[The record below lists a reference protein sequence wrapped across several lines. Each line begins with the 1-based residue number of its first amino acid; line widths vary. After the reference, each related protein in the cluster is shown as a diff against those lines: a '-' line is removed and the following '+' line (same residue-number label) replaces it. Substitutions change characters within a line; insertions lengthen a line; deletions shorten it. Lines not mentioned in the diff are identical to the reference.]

1 MNRINYIRHEEKKY
15 HDPCY
20 EQYKLFET
28 GSWLYKPVKTVM
40 DLIMDYFE
48 GQNNL
53 QVLDLGSGVGRNSI
67 PIAQKIKNAS
77 GTVTCVDLLD
87 SALTKLQIYSKEH
100 DVFEVIKTEQAAI
113 ENYYIQPDTFD
124 YIVAISSLEHVQS
137 EEDLKNVLHSMKKGT
152 KTGGINC
159 LIINSNIQEIDL
171 HTKEELDALIE
182 INLPTEH
189 MIYLLKSIYKEW
201 QEIKIEIKE
210 LAYNIV
216 RNERHIQ
223 LKTNAITFVVQK

>member
-15 HDPCY
+15 HDLCY

-223 LKTNAITFVVQK
+223 LKTNAIT

>member
-1 MNRINYIRHEEKKY
+1 MNRIDYIRQEEKKY
-15 HDPCY
+15 HDLCY
-20 EQYKLFET
+20 EQYKLFEI

-40 DLIMDYFE
+40 DLMDHFE

-67 PIAQKIKNAS
+67 PIAQKLRNTS
-77 GTVTCVDLLD
+77 GTVTCVDLLN
-87 SALTKLQIYSKEH
+87 SALTKLQTYSKEH

-113 ENYYIQPDTFD
+113 ENYHIDSNAYD
-124 YIVAISSLEHVQS
+124 YIVAVSSLEHVKS
-137 EEDLKNVLHSMKKGT
+137 EENFKNVLHSMKKGT
-152 KTGGINC
+152 KNGGINC

-171 HTKEELDALIE
+171 KTNEELEALIE
-182 INLPTEH
+182 INLPTEE
-189 MIYLLKSIYKEW
+189 IIRLLKSIYKGWKEV
-201 QEIKIEIKE
+201 KVEIKE

-216 RNERHIQ
+216 RDERHIQ

>member
-1 MNRINYIRHEEKKY
+1 MNRIDYIRQEEKKY
-15 HDPCY
+15 HDLCY
-20 EQYKLFET
+20 EQYKLFEI

-40 DLIMDYFE
+40 DLMDHFE

-67 PIAQKIKNAS
+67 PIAQKLRNTS
-77 GTVTCVDLLD
+77 GTVTCVDLLN
-87 SALTKLQIYSKEH
+87 SALTKLQTYSKEH

-113 ENYYIQPDTFD
+113 ENYHIDSNAYD
-124 YIVAISSLEHVQS
+124 YIVAVSSLEHVKS
-137 EEDLKNVLHSMKKGT
+137 EEDFKNVLHSMKKGT
-152 KTGGINC
+152 KNGGINC

-171 HTKEELDALIE
+171 KTNEELEALIE
-182 INLPTEH
+182 INLPTEE
-189 MIYLLKSIYKEW
+189 IIRLLKSIYKGWKEV
-201 QEIKIEIKE
+201 KVEIKE

>member
-1 MNRINYIRHEEKKY
+1 MNHINYIRQEEKKY
-15 HDPCY
+15 HDLCY

-40 DLIMDYFE
+40 DLMEYFE

-53 QVLDLGSGVGRNSI
+53 QVLDLGTGVGRNSI
-67 PIAQKIKNAS
+67 PIAQIIKNNN

-87 SALTKLQIYSKEH
+87 SALTKLQTYSKEH
-100 DVFEVIKTEQAAI
+100 DVFEVIKTEQVAI
-113 ENYYIQPDTFD
+113 ENYYIVPNTYD
-124 YIVAISSLEHVQS
+124 YIVAVSSLEHVKS

-171 HTKEELDALIE
+171 HTNEELDALIE
-182 INLPTEH
+182 INIPTDD
-189 MIYLLKSIYKEW
+189 MIHLLKSIYKEW
-201 QEIKIEIKE
+201 QEIKVEIKE

-223 LKTNAITFVVQK
+223 LKTNAITFVFKK